1 MSTDETNEQTEA
13 QTTNGEVSEVTE
25 TTETEEQADEQEDYR
40 GKLNATNRFLEKEG
54 YVFKDGRW
62 VKPQAPVVQRKEVVQ
77 AKQSGDTLSLKDQ
90 YALTSAQVHIDDLDE
105 VVEAAR
111 LLKMPIADA
120 LKHPV
125 VKGILS
131 AKADERKTAEATS
144 TKPARPSQKKP
155 DPNEILRKASQ
166 GEIPEKGSQEAE
178 DLFWAKR
185 GGKR

>member
-13 QTTNGEVSEVTE
+13 QTTTGEVSEVTE
-25 TTETEEQADEQEDYR
+25 SQETETEEQAEEKEDYR

-54 YVFKDGRW
+54 YRFENGRW
-62 VKPQAPVVQRKEVVQ
+62 VKTPVAPRKEVVQ
-77 AKQSGDTLSLKDQ
+77 NQSGDNLSPKDLF
-90 YALTSAQVHIDDLDE
+90 ALTTASVHIDDFDE
-105 VVEAAR
+105 VVKAAK
-111 LLKMPIADA
+111 LLNKPIAEA
-120 LKHPV
+120 LKDPV
-125 VKGILS
+125 VKGIL
-131 AKADERKTAEATS
+131 AVRVEERKTAEATS

-155 DPNEILRKASQ
+155 DANEILRKASQ